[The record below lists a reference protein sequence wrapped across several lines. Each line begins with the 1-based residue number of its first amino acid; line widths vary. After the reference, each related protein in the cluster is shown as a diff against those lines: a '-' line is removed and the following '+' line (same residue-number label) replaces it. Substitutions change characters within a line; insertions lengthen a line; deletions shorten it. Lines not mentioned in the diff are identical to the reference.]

1 MRIITFFIFLSFL
14 LLGCKE
20 YSYGSVHQSKNS
32 YNSFFQSFSQKRQ
45 IKSINEDHSI
55 ILIEDTDVDL
65 EDEYVAANCVKGSN
79 GTHFF
84 IGKYILHN
92 TLYSIHCRKFT
103 SNYCDNRFKTL
114 PHLSGNTCP
123 IYITQRVLRI

>member
-1 MRIITFFIFLSFL
+1 MRTIAFFVYFCFL

-20 YSYGSVHQSKNS
+20 YSYASIHQDKNS
-32 YNSFFQSFSQKRQ
+32 YSSFQNFSQKKH

-65 EDEYVAANCVKGSN
+65 EDESFTGACITGANAN
-79 GTHFF
+79 NFF
-84 IGKYILHN
+84 IGKYNLFN
-92 TLYSIHCRKFT
+92 TLYSSHSLKFT
-103 SNYCDNRFKTL
+103 LNHCDNRFKIL
-114 PHLSGNTCP
+114 LHLSRNTCP